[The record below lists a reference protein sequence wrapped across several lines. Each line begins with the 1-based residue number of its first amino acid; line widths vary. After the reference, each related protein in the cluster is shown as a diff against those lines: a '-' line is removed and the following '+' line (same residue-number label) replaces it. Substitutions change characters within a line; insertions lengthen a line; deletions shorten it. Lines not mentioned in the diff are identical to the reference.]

1 MTEIPVRPV
10 RQRGGRV
17 RLLLGGVCAVVLAV
31 TAVTVAGTAH
41 AEADRTVTANEQG
54 THNGYFFSYWKDSG
68 NVTMTLGTAGSY
80 RVQWASGTNNTIVG
94 KGWNPG
100 ARRVISYSGTWRSN
114 GNSWLALYGW
124 TRNPLIE
131 YYVVETFG
139 TLIPTAG
146 ATRLGTIQSDGGT
159 YDLYRSL
166 RVNQPSIDGIA
177 TFYQYWSVRRQKRV
191 GGTITV
197 GNHFD
202 AWGQYGLQLGTH
214 HYQILATEA
223 YQSSGSSALTVSEVL
238 GPQPSAS
245 TPGPQP
251 STPLP
256 STAEAI
262 G

>member
-1 MTEIPVRPV
+1 MTEISVRPV

-17 RLLLGGVCAVVLAV
+17 RALFGGACAVVLAV
-31 TAVTVAGTAH
+31 TGVTVAGTAH
-41 AEADRTVTANEQG
+41 AEADRTITANEEG

-68 NVTMTLGTAGSY
+68 DVTMTLGPAGNY
-80 RVQWASGTNNTIVG
+80 RVRWANGTNNTVVG

-100 ARRVISYSGTWRSN
+100 TRRVVNYSGTWRSN

-124 TRNPLIE
+124 TRNPLVE

-146 ATRLGTIQSDGGT
+146 ASRLGTIQSDGGT
-159 YDLYRSL
+159 YDVYRSL
-166 RVNQPSIDGIA
+166 RVNQLSIDGIA

-202 AWGQYGLQLGTH
+202 AWVRYGAQLGTH

-223 YQSSGSSALTVSEVL
+223 YQSSGTSDITVGEVL

-245 TPGPQP
+245 TPGPES
-251 STPLP
+251 STPPP
-256 STAEAI
+256 SN
-262 G
+262 

>member
-1 MTEIPVRPV
+1 VTEISVRPV

-17 RLLLGGVCAVVLAV
+17 RLLVGGACTVALVV

-41 AEADRTVTANEQG
+41 AEADRTVTANEEG

-68 NVTMTLGTAGSY
+68 DVTMTLGPAGNY
-80 RVQWASGTNNTIVG
+80 RVQWASGTNHTIVG

-100 ARRVISYSGTWRSN
+100 ARRVVNYSGTWRSN
-114 GNSWLALYGW
+114 GYGHLALYGW
-124 TRNPLIE
+124 TRDPLTE

-139 TLIPTAG
+139 TLTPSAG
-146 ATRLGTIQSDGGT
+146 AARLGTIQSDGGT

-166 RVNQPSIDGIA
+166 WVNKPSIDGIA
-177 TFYQYWSVRRQKRV
+177 TYYQYWSVRRQKRV

-202 AWGQYGLQLGTH
+202 GWGRSGLELGTH
-214 HYQILATEA
+214 AYQILATEA
-223 YQSSGSSALTVSEVL
+223 YQSSGSSDITVSEV
-238 GPQPSAS
+238 A
-245 TPGPQP
+245 GPQP
-251 STPLP
+251 STSSAP
-256 STAEAI
+256 